1 MLDLVWQEPGILEFF
16 LLVEDEQ
23 FLSFSEERWDLS
35 DADSFKDAMVRDDR

>member
-1 MLDLVWQEPGILEFF
+1 MLEFF

-35 DADSFKDAMVRDDR
+35 DAESFKDAMV